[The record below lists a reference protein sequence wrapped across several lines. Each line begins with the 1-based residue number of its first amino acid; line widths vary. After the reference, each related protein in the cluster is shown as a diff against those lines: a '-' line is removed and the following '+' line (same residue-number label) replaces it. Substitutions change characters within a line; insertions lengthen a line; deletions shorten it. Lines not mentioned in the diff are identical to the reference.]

1 MKRKQV
7 LVIGLGQFG
16 YSLVRSL
23 ATAGVEVIAVDRVIE
38 KTRQVA
44 AFATSV
50 ACVDATDESELA
62 TLAPERRDACVCAIG
77 DESRESSIICT
88 TLLRQLGAR
97 RVLARATDPVHER
110 ILGLIG
116 AHEVINPES
125 IIGQRVAMRL
135 AHEGIRDELTLG
147 PDLAVTEIIAPIAT
161 VGHGLSALDLPGR
174 YEVTVAAIRRG
185 QELVMP
191 RGNVVVEEGDALV
204 LVSRPNM
211 VSAMLETL
219 R

>member
-16 YSLVRSL
+16 YSLVRAL
-23 ATAGVEVIAVDRVIE
+23 ATAGVEVIAVDRVVE

-50 ACVDATDESELA
+50 ACIDATSEAELA
-62 TLAPERRDACVCAIG
+62 ALAPERRDACVCAIG

-147 PDLAVTEIIAPIAT
+147 PDLSVTEIIAPIAT
-161 VGHGLSALDLPGR
+161 VGHGLAALDLPGR

-191 RGNVVVEEGDALV
+191 RGNVVIEEGDALV

>member
-23 ATAGVEVIAVDRVIE
+23 ASAGVEVIAVDRVIE
-38 KTRQVA
+38 KTRLVA
-44 AFATSV
+44 AFAASV
-50 ACVDATDESELA
+50 TCIDATNETELA
-62 TLAPERRDACVCAIG
+62 ALAPERRDACVCAIG

-88 TLLRQLGAR
+88 TLLRQLGAK

-147 PDLAVTEIIAPIAT
+147 PDLAVTEIIAPIT
-161 VGHGLSALDLPGR
+161 LVGHGLAALDLPGR

-191 RGNVVVEEGDALV
+191 HGSVIVEEGDSLV
-204 LVSRPNM
+204 LVARPNM